1 MRKIVE
7 VLSSQDVN
15 NHGREKEDL
24 DVFKELNSRALPKK
38 EPAPEIEEEPQQSK
52 FIALNKRYG
61 TVRNLL

>member
-24 DVFKELNSRALPKK
+24 DVFKKLQSRALAKK
-38 EPAPEIEEEPQQSK
+38 EPAPEIVEEPQQSK